1 MIKLFILIFIATA
14 LAYVVYNRTSVY
26 NTGLLGV
33 KRDMQSKLCYFA
45 LLLLLILFAGLRTKY
60 NDTAT
65 YLDIF
70 KALEINN
77 EFSYYLDSYGGFE
90 LYRVLIKKYIST
102 NPQSFIF
109 ISAIFTNLLYVPFI
123 LRYSKNFCESVFL
136 FCINDFIFSMAGI
149 KQAIAMG
156 IALYAISG
164 YLNKKYFKAVL
175 LLLLAMWFHPYV
187 ICLIAVPFLKKDVWS
202 LNTVFV
208 IVVCF
213 FAFMNM
219 ETVFNLFSIIGK
231 DYSEESFNDYTI
243 NPMRVLVEA
252 VPVIV
257 SLIYRKKINKSNNVL
272 LKLGVNMRII
282 SFAFIFLALFVNP
295 IYLGRMSTYFS
306 LLSSTVIPEMLYI
319 CWHDEK
325 NGDLFKKFYYAFFFV
340 YFVLDMTKLGRINFF
355 YDQFQQTTLG
365 NIF

>member
-1 MIKLFILIFIATA
+1 MIKLLILIFMATA
-14 LAYVVYNRTSVY
+14 LAYVVYNRTTVY
-26 NTGLLGV
+26 NNGLVGV

-45 LLLLLILFAGLRTKY
+45 IILGLILFAGLRTKY
-60 NDTAT
+60 NDTVPYMGLFQAVET
-65 YLDIF
+65 D
-70 KALEINN
+70 N
-77 EFSYYLDSYGGFE
+77 EFSYYLDSYGGFNF
-90 LYRVLIKKYIST
+90 YQALIKKYIST
-102 NPQSFIF
+102 NSQSLIF
-109 ISAIFTNLLYVPFI
+109 ISAVITNLLYVPFM
-123 LRYSKNFCESVFL
+123 LRYSKNFCESIFL

-164 YLNKKYFKAVL
+164 YLNKKYFKAIL

-187 ICLIAVPFLKKDVWS
+187 ICLIAIPFLKKDVWS
-202 LNTVFV
+202 LSTVLV
-208 IVVCF
+208 IIICF
-213 FAFMNM
+213 IAFMNM
-219 ETVFNLFSIIGK
+219 ETVFNLLSIIGK
-231 DYSEESFNDYTI
+231 DYSDERFDEYTI
-243 NPMRVLVEA
+243 NSMRVLVES
-252 VPVIV
+252 VPVII
-257 SLIYRKKINKSNNVL
+257 SLIYSKKINKSDNVL

-306 LLSSTVIPEMLYI
+306 ILSSVVIPEMLYI

-325 NGDLFKKFYYAFFFV
+325 NGNLLKILYYAFFFV
-340 YFVLDMTKLGRINFF
+340 YFVLDMVKLGSIDFF